1 MVVRKT
7 KDAQCTQMQIF
18 QFILFRFFCYLDVV
32 GAAMLVFY
40 LRIEC
45 DNVWGSYKYETENC
59 FTFLYE
65 WRSELLR
72 NHSY

>member
-7 KDAQCTQMQIF
+7 KDVKCTQMQIF
-18 QFILFRFFCYLDVV
+18 QFILFRFFCYLDAV

-45 DNVWGSYKYETENC
+45 DNV
-59 FTFLYE
+59 
-65 WRSELLR
+65 
-72 NHSY
+72 